1 MLVASDSSYIHT
13 INLFSGILP
22 LKLSLFSMGT
32 VLCYK
37 KGERQMGDGMCFPKH
52 NTLII
57 PRCPEHKC
65 TMHKHPHKYKKN
77 TLINPWVKRHCKS
90 AKLTAHLNLVKS
102 LLNFNAKPSECC
114 LPLLYIEGIRGISK
128 KNSVESLCKNWNV
141 FFIFAREKMK
151 CQMFLIKSV
160 SHFVPLV
167 IAGWLRG
174 CISPGTLPD

>member
-65 TMHKHPHKYKKN
+65 TMHEHPHKYKKN

-102 LLNFNAKPSECC
+102 LLNFNANVVCHFFT
-114 LPLLYIEGIRGISK
+114 IEGIRGISK
-128 KNSVESLCKNWNV
+128 KTLLRAFAQIGM
-141 FFIFAREKMK
+141 FFIFAREKKLK

>member
-65 TMHKHPHKYKKN
+65 TMHKHPHKYKIN

-90 AKLTAHLNLVKS
+90 AKLTSHLNLVKS

-114 LPLLYIEGIRGISK
+114 LPLLYISAK
-128 KNSVESLCKNWNV
+128 KTLLRAFAKIGMFFSSLQEKKWN
-141 FFIFAREKMK
+141 AK
-151 CQMFLIKSV
+151 CFWSRVCPILSLL
-160 SHFVPLV
+160 S
-167 IAGWLRG
+167 
-174 CISPGTLPD
+174 